1 MATLAELRTDVK
13 VNMKRTSTS
22 IDAVIDLAIN
32 SAIELIGHNIPG
44 IYDEELWEHTF
55 VTADVTNKVDNFP
68 LPTNTKYI
76 RSANFIDT
84 TTTGQETFYP
94 LLQISPDDAYDTDKI
109 EGYRTGNIGYTTNV
123 RDISATKQWN
133 LNTFQRGGI
142 STIGRSNRSGRPE
155 FVYRIATNIYIH
167 PYITT
172 PYVDWK
178 LRLFLVMYPD
188 KLSATGDTNTIS
200 VNFPY
205 ALMHFACGI
214 IWSSHFHDQQRA
226 QAEFSLGAQMLSEV
240 ARDDQL
246 KKLINMQT
254 RFVA

>member
-1 MATLAELRTDVK
+1 ND
-13 VNMKRTSTS
+13 
-22 IDAVIDLAIN
+22 VIDLAIN

-84 TTTGQETFYP
+84 TTAGQETFYP

-109 EGYRTGNIGYTTNV
+109 EGYRTGNIGYTTNT

-155 FVYRIATNIYIH
+155 FVYRHSWKIGDLLIMDNSCTSHYAVPDFYPNTREMHRII
-167 PYITT
+167 ITKGE
-172 PYVDWK
+172 Y
-178 LRLFLVMYPD
+178 
-188 KLSATGDTNTIS
+188 S
-200 VNFPY
+200 
-205 ALMHFACGI
+205 
-214 IWSSHFHDQQRA
+214 
-226 QAEFSLGAQMLSEV
+226 
-240 ARDDQL
+240 
-246 KKLINMQT
+246 
-254 RFVA
+254 